1 MLGLKPWEYYR
12 YTVQQYNELLQGY
25 ELKRQIELDAI
36 RWHATI
42 VAQVGGAKK
51 IRKPKDLM
59 KLPLI
64 DGETERATREQ
75 MIAFMKEQKAKAGG
89 G

>member
-1 MLGLKPWEYYR
+1 MKEYN
-12 YTVQQYNELLQGY
+12 QLLHGY
-25 ELKRQIELDAI
+25 ELKRQIDLDAI

-51 IRKPKDLM
+51 IKKPKDLM

-64 DGETERATREQ
+64 DSESDRATREQ
-75 MIAFMKEQKAKAGG
+75 MLEYMKQLKAGG

>member
-12 YTVQQYNELLQGY
+12 YTQREYAELLEGY

-42 VAQVGGAKK
+42 VARVGGAKVK
-51 IRKPKDLM
+51 RPKDLM

-64 DGETERATREQ
+64 DGQRDEVTMAD
-75 MIAFMKEQKAKAGG
+75 MVALMKELKAKGSGG
-89 G
+89 